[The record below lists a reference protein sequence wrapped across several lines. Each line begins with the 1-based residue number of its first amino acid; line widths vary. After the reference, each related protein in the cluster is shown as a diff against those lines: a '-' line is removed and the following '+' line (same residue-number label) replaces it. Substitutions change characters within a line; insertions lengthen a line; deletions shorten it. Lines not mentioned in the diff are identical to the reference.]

1 MLMRLSEEQIRFLM
15 EYEESAYVKCAG
27 FLYMRYCCDPSVLWN
42 KLAKYLY
49 IDEKFKPSLDPE
61 AF

>member
-1 MLMRLSEEQIRFLM
+1 M